1 MKEAPAIYKRVRGEA
16 ASKLVISQSN
26 GGIHKMKRKMLLV
39 LSLILIL
46 SLGVFGGA
54 AAQDRP
60 IENIVDIAAS
70 NGSFDT
76 LHAAIVAAGLADTLA
91 SADNEFTV
99 FAPTDSA
106 FAAVAE
112 AFPGL
117 LDALLADPTGDLTTI
132 LTYHVV
138 PGRLSSADVL
148 ASSSLTTVQG
158 EELTVSLRDGAAF
171 VDNAQIVATDVQAKN
186 GVIHVIDSVLVP
198 SAVTLP
204 APAPAEDT
212 TEAIADEPMMEEEAA
227 MDEEADMAA
236 DEPAADSG
244 ELMTIAEIAVDA
256 GFTELVDAL
265 TATGLVDIFAQPGNY
280 TVFAPTNEA
289 FEAIKGQFTADQVES
304 ILLYHVVNDALS
316 RDQIATSDLIPTLS
330 NGRPLFV
337 TTDSN
342 NNITDIS
349 GAQVVVF
356 NIPASNGII
365 HVIDT
370 VMVP

>member
-1 MKEAPAIYKRVRGEA
+1 
-16 ASKLVISQSN
+16 
-26 GGIHKMKRKMLLV
+26 MKRKMLLL
-39 LSLILIL
+39 LSLILVL
-46 SLGVFGGA
+46 SLGVVGGA
-54 AAQDRP
+54 AAQERP
-60 IENIVDIAAS
+60 IENIVDITAS

-76 LHAAIVAAGLADTLA
+76 LHTAIVAAGLADTLA
-91 SADNEFTV
+91 SADSEFTV

-106 FAAVAE
+106 FAAVA
-112 AFPGL
+112 AAYPGL
-117 LDALLADPTGDLTTI
+117 LDTLLADPTGALSTI

-138 PGRLSSADVL
+138 SGRLDSGDVL
-148 ASSSLTTVQG
+148 ASSSLTTLQG
-158 EELTVSLRDGAAF
+158 EELPITLRDGVPYVGDARIVT
-171 VDNAQIVATDVQAKN
+171 VDVPAKN
-186 GVIHVIDSVLVP
+186 GVIHIIDSVLIP

-212 TEAIADEPMMEEEAA
+212 TEAVAEEPMMEEEATA
-227 MDEEADMAA
+227 DASADTTTDEAA
-236 DEPAADSG
+236 SSD

-256 GFTELVDAL
+256 GFSELVDAL
-265 TATGLVDIFAQPGNY
+265 TATGLVDTFAQPGNY

-289 FEAIKGQFTADQVES
+289 FEAIKGQFTAEQIES
-304 ILLYHVVNDALS
+304 ILLYHVVNDVLT
-316 RDQIATSDLIPTLS
+316 RDQIATSELIPTLS
-330 NGRPLFV
+330 NGLPLFV
-337 TTDSN
+337 NTDSD